1 MATPVL
7 RRGFANGWRQ
17 TLRHS
22 VLVAGLVVL
31 MGQVHAEDDP
41 GKQPY
46 IDRQDISHDT
56 VFLKGGGTAIGTLES
71 IDGDGNMV
79 MVEPSGRRR
88 IEAKNI
94 LRHDPPRTVE
104 QVTEIRG
111 AQALARGDI
120 EDVVKTVRW
129 AARDKKKPEAALKL
143 AELAIAKKPDHQ
155 VLGALTIE
163 LYKELDQTAK
173 VEALARK
180 MLKADPHWS
189 EGYET
194 VASVLQADSARE
206 ADLRDWLNEWNRAQ
220 PTAFLPNKYLAQMFE
235 KTGDYKLAQEAYR
248 KCWTLHKDQES
259 GLGYARVSLKRGD
272 TAKALDAAKTLTGDS
287 KYADEAKAITG
298 SAKLAMGQLDE
309 AEAML
314 KEAVAGTLSDD
325 SKQYAIYNL
334 GFIHLHNNRA
344 DEARE
349 QWKQLTTPV
358 ADLALACLER
368 RPFAGVES
376 LPSPG
381 LKQLA
386 KELNAAV
393 GLEHG
398 EFAVAGALDPTSSRR
413 ALFLTQVAKV
423 LQSVGSE
430 ASIRD
435 LAATNTPESLRW
447 QAYGHMIAGRYRECE
462 QLLAGLPENDGY
474 ALAYRLLIA
483 DSRKDLTKAVDYYK
497 QIAASPNAP
506 REWVARTAAIFES
519 ANDELK
525 DEHFDWPAGDTP
537 QSGWQYKTPGTGIR
551 IHAKDGKLWFEGT
564 QAVTADPVSHAFLL
578 VRQER
583 LRTIK
588 LTLDL
593 SAVGTATGGLEVLD
607 ESRTAGVHLA
617 VRGDSRLAWR
627 AIKGA
632 GAYGAWEPLE
642 LQIQGTSATLCIEYN
657 NGRLLAFVADDAQK
671 KYPLGQTTFQT
682 ANVAVGIF
690 GEAEPGETWKLAAD
704 QLQIQLRQVG
714 APAGGNGGRFGQ

>member
-1 MATPVL
+1 MATTDA
-7 RRGFANGWRQ
+7 RRGTHNGWRHC
-17 TLRHS
+17 L
-22 VLVAGLVVL
+22 LVAGLVAAL
-31 MGQVHAEDDP
+31 GQAQAADENLAT
-41 GKQPY
+41 QPY
-46 IDRQDISHDT
+46 LDRQEIGHDT
-56 VFLKGGGTAIGTLES
+56 VFLKGGGTSIGTLES

-79 MVEPSGRRR
+79 IVEPSGRRR

-104 QVTEIRG
+104 QVVEIRG
-111 AQALARGDI
+111 AQALARGDL
-120 EDVVKTVRW
+120 EDALKTVRW

-143 AELAIAKKPDHQ
+143 AELAMAKKPDHQ

-163 LYKELDQTAK
+163 LYKELGQSEK

-189 EGYET
+189 DGYEVVT
-194 VASVLQADSARE
+194 QVLQADPARE
-206 ADLRDWLNEWNRAQ
+206 ADLRDWLNAWNRAQ
-220 PTAFLPNKYLAQMFE
+220 PTAFLPNKHLAQMFE

-248 KCWTLHKDQES
+248 KCWTLHKDQDS

-272 TAKALDAAKTLTGDS
+272 TTKAMEAAKTLTGDP

-309 AEAML
+309 AEALL
-314 KEAVAGTLSDD
+314 KAAVAGTLSDD

-344 DEARE
+344 AEARE

-368 RPFAGVES
+368 RPFDGVES

-393 GLEHG
+393 GLERG
-398 EFAVAGALDPTSSRR
+398 QFAVAGALDPTSSRR

-430 ASIRD
+430 ASIRE
-435 LAATNTPESLRW
+435 LALTNTPESLRW

-462 QLLAGLPENDGY
+462 QLLANLPENDGY

-483 DSRKDLTKAVDYYK
+483 DSRKDQTKAVDYYK

-506 REWVARTAAIFES
+506 REWVMRVAAIFES

-525 DEHFDWPAGDTP
+525 DEQFDWPAGDTP
-537 QSGWQYKTPGTGIR
+537 QSGWQYKMPGTGIR

-564 QAVTADPVSHAFLL
+564 QAVTEDPVSHAFFL
-578 VRQER
+578 VRQDR
-583 LRTIK
+583 LRSVK

-607 ESRTAGVHLA
+607 EARTSGVHLA

-627 AIKGA
+627 TVKGP
-632 GAYGAWEPLE
+632 GAYGAWEQLD
-642 LQIQGTSATLCIEYN
+642 LQIQGTSATLGIEYV
-657 NGRLLAFVADDAQK
+657 NGRVLAFVGDDVQK

-682 ANVAVGIF
+682 ANLTIGIF
-690 GEAEPGETWKLAAD
+690 GEAEAGEKWALAAD
-704 QLQIQLRQVG
+704 RMQVQMRPVG
-714 APAGGNGGRFGQ
+714 APAAGNGGRFGQ

>member
-1 MATPVL
+1 MATSAP
-7 RRGFANGWRQ
+7 RRGFPGAWRRS
-17 TLRHS
+17 L
-22 VLVAGLVVL
+22 LVATLVATL
-31 MGQVHAEDDP
+31 TPGFAEDDP
-41 GKQPY
+41 AKQPY
-46 IDRQDISHDT
+46 IDRQDIGHDT

-79 MVEPSGRRR
+79 LVEPSGRRR

-94 LRHDPPRTVE
+94 LRHHPPRSVE
-104 QVTEIRG
+104 QVVEIRG
-111 AQALARGDI
+111 GQALARGDI
-120 EDVVKTVRW
+120 EDALKTIRW
-129 AARDKKKPEAALKL
+129 AAREKKSPEPAVKL
-143 AELAIAKKPDHQ
+143 AEAAIAKKPDHQ

-163 LYKELDQTAK
+163 LYKELGQSAK
-173 VEALARK
+173 IETLARK

-189 EGYET
+189 EGYEI
-194 VASVLQADSARE
+194 VADVLQADAARTS
-206 ADLRDWLNEWNRAQ
+206 DLRDWLGEWNRVQ
-220 PTAFLPNKYLAQMFE
+220 PTAFLPNKHLAQMFE
-235 KTGDYKLAQEAYR
+235 KSGDFKLAQEAYR

-272 TAKALDAAKTLTGDS
+272 TAKALDAAKTLTSDA

-309 AEAML
+309 AEELL
-314 KEAVAGTLSDD
+314 KAAVAGTLSAD

-334 GFIHLHNNRA
+334 GFIHLHNNRTA
-344 DEARE
+344 EARE

-368 RPFAGVES
+368 RPFEQVES

-393 GLEHG
+393 GLERG
-398 EFAVAGALDPTSSRR
+398 QFAVAGALDPTSSRR
-413 ALFLTQVAKV
+413 AHFLTQVAKV

-430 ASIRD
+430 ASIRE
-435 LAATNTPESLRW
+435 LAGTTTVESLRW

-462 QLLAGLPENDGY
+462 QLLGSLPENDGY

-483 DSRKDLTKAVDYYK
+483 DSRKDQNKALDSYK
-497 QIAASPNAP
+497 QLASSPNAP
-506 REWVARTAAIFES
+506 REWLAKTAAIFES
-519 ANDELK
+519 ANDEFK
-525 DEHFDWPAGDTP
+525 DEQFDWPAGDTP
-537 QSGWQYKTPGTGIR
+537 QSGWQYKMPGTGIR

-564 QAVTADPVSHAFLL
+564 QAVTEDPVSHAFFM

-583 LRTIK
+583 LRSVR

-593 SAVGTATGGLEVLD
+593 SGVGSATGGLEVLD
-607 ESRTAGVHLA
+607 DTRTQGIHLA

-627 AIKGA
+627 TVKGA

-642 LQIQGTSATLCIEYN
+642 LQIQGTSATLGIEYV
-657 NGRLLAFVADDAQK
+657 NGRVLAFVGDDAAK
-671 KYPLGQTTFQT
+671 KYPLGQNTFQSSMLT
-682 ANVAVGIF
+682 IGIF
-690 GEAEPGETWKLAAD
+690 GEAEAGEAWKLAAD
-704 QLQIQLRQVG
+704 QMQIQLRPIG
-714 APAGGNGGRFGQ
+714 APNTGEGGRFGQ

>member
-1 MATPVL
+1 MIMAPYAL
-7 RRGFANGWRQ
+7 CRGLGRG
-17 TLRHS
+17 LRH
-22 VLVAGLVVL
+22 VLLVAGLVAML
-31 MGQVHAEDDP
+31 GQVQAEDDLVN
-41 GKQPY
+41 GPY
-46 IDRQDISHDT
+46 LDRQDKTYDT
-56 VFLKGGGTAIGTLES
+56 VFLKVGGTDIGNIIE
-71 IDGDGNMV
+71 IDGDGNV
-79 MVEPSGRRR
+79 VLEGTSGRRR

-94 LRHDPPRTVE
+94 ARIETRRTVE
-104 QVTEIRG
+104 QVVEQRG
-111 AQALARGDI
+111 AQALARNDI
-120 EDVVKTVRW
+120 EDALKTIRW
-129 AARDKKKPEAALKL
+129 GRDKKSPEAALKL
-143 AELAIAKKPDHQ
+143 AEAAIAKKPDHQ

-163 LYKELDQTAK
+163 LYREVGQPAK

-189 EGYET
+189 EGYEVVT
-194 VASVLQADSARE
+194 QVLQADPARE
-206 ADLRDWLNEWNRAQ
+206 ADLRDWLGEWNRIQ
-220 PTAFLPNKYLAQMFE
+220 PTAFLPNKHLAQMFE

-248 KCWTLHKDQES
+248 KCWTLHKDQDS

-272 TAKALDAAKTLTGDS
+272 TAKALEAAKTLTGDT

-309 AEAML
+309 AETLL
-314 KEAVAGTLSDD
+314 KDAVAGTLSDD

-344 DEARE
+344 AEARE

-368 RPFAGVES
+368 RPFDGVES

-393 GLEHG
+393 GLERG
-398 EFAVAGALDPTSSRR
+398 QFAVAGALDPTSSRR

-430 ASIRD
+430 ASIRE
-435 LAATNTPESLRW
+435 LALTNTVESLRW

-462 QLLAGLPENDGY
+462 QLLANLPENDGY

-483 DSRKDLTKAVDYYK
+483 DSRKDQTKAVDYYK
-497 QIAASPNAP
+497 QIAGSPNAP

-525 DEHFDWPAGDTP
+525 DEQFDWPAGDTP
-537 QSGWQYKTPGTGIR
+537 QSGWQYKMPGTGIR

-564 QAVTADPVSHAFLL
+564 QAVTEDPVSHAFFL

-583 LRTIK
+583 LRSVK

-607 ESRTAGVHLA
+607 EARTSGIHLA

-627 AIKGA
+627 TVKGP
-632 GAYGAWEPLE
+632 GAYGAWEQLD
-642 LQIQGTSATLCIEYN
+642 LQIQGTSATLGIEYV
-657 NGRLLAFVADDAQK
+657 NGRVLAFVGDDTQK
-671 KYPLGQTTFQT
+671 KYPLGQTAFQT
-682 ANVAVGIF
+682 ANLTIGIF
-690 GEAEPGETWKLAAD
+690 GEAEAGEKWALAAD
-704 QLQIQLRQVG
+704 RMQVQMRPVG
-714 APAGGNGGRFGQ
+714 APAAGNGGRFGQ

>member
-1 MATPVL
+1 MATSAP
-7 RRGFANGWRQ
+7 RRGFYNGWRHG
-17 TLRHS
+17 L
-22 VLVAGLVVL
+22 LVAALVAVL
-31 MGQVHAEDDP
+31 GHAQAEEDLA
-41 GKQPY
+41 KQPY
-46 IDRQDISHDT
+46 LDRQEIGHDT
-56 VFLKGGGTAIGTLES
+56 VFLKGGGTSIGTLES
-71 IDGDGNMV
+71 VDGDGNFV

-94 LRHDPPRTVE
+94 LRHEPPRTVE
-104 QVTEIRG
+104 QVAEIRG

-120 EDVVKTVRW
+120 EDVLKTVRW
-129 AARDKKKPEAALKL
+129 AREKKNPEAALKL
-143 AELAIAKKPDHQ
+143 AEAAIAKKSDHQ
-155 VLGALTIE
+155 VLGALTID
-163 LYKELDQTAK
+163 LYKEVGQNAK
-173 VEALARK
+173 IEPLARR

-189 EGYET
+189 DGYEVIT
-194 VASVLQADSARE
+194 EVLQADATRE

-220 PTAFLPNKYLAQMFE
+220 PTAFLPNKHLAQMFE

-272 TAKALDAAKTLTGDS
+272 TTKAMDAAKTLTSDP
-287 KYADEAKAITG
+287 KFADEAKAITG

-309 AEAML
+309 AETLL

-344 DEARE
+344 AEARE

-368 RPFAGVES
+368 RPFDGVDS

-393 GLEHG
+393 GLERG
-398 EFAVAGALDPTSSRR
+398 QFAVAGALDPTSSRR

-430 ASIRD
+430 ASIRE
-435 LAATNTPESLRW
+435 LAGTNTVESLRW
-447 QAYGHMIAGRYRECE
+447 QAYGHMLAGRYRECE

-483 DSRKDLTKAVDYYK
+483 DARKDQNKALDSYK
-497 QIAASPNAP
+497 QLASSPNAP
-506 REWVARTAAIFES
+506 REWLAKTAAIFES
-519 ANDELK
+519 ANDEFK
-525 DEHFDWPAGDTP
+525 DEQFDWPAGDTP
-537 QSGWQYKTPGTGIR
+537 QSGWQYKMPGTGIR
-551 IHAKDGKLWFEGT
+551 IHAKEGKLWFEGT
-564 QAVTADPVSHAFLL
+564 QAVTEDPVSHAFFM

-583 LRTIK
+583 LRSVK

-593 SAVGTATGGLEVLD
+593 SGVGSATGGLEVLD
-607 ESRTAGVHLA
+607 DTRTTGVHLA

-627 AIKGA
+627 VVKGA
-632 GAYGAWEPLE
+632 GAYGAWEPLD
-642 LQIQGTSATLCIEYN
+642 LQIQGISATLGIEYA
-657 NGRLLAFVADDAQK
+657 NGRVLAFVGDDAAK
-671 KYPLGQTTFQT
+671 KYPLGQVTFQSAMLT
-682 ANVAVGIF
+682 IGIF
-690 GEAEPGETWKLAAD
+690 GEAEAGEAWKLAAD
-704 QLQIQLRQVG
+704 QMQIQLRPMG
-714 APAGGNGGRFGQ
+714 APNTGNTGRFGQ